1 MTPCCDVERQPGD
14 GSEVTSRH
22 MTDDEKSG
30 SDARRVTFYPEGR
43 SGKGKDVEAI
53 SGRSLFGG
61 GDLHQRQS
69 PVGGVGM
76 PYREATAFMVPRM
89 KSSVR
94 FARSQDSSCWYGDR
108 KVGSVNYVLVDGV
121 INDHTSR
128 TREDQSW
135 YTEPWDVMIPL
146 SPIPRLRLYNRSI
159 TPQCEHMD
167 DSQVLAGP
175 RPDAE
180 YLAPEKT
187 CPYNIIPPAAGSFED
202 SLLPE
207 EAADHRR
214 LCASIVDCEAALEA
228 AFGRLYVDVDG
239 SDIATLNSAQ
249 DGVNGVD
256 AKGKG
261 AEQYNSV
268 IGSGFSISADDVN
281 KVGLDETGF
290 FESEPPCNIKSF
302 CDLLGEM
309 NESLSSTACPD
320 DPFSSWLQAVAE
332 SSSSGCNVNSGLAAF
347 PSTPA
352 MWRTSSEYVDDARCR
367 NCCSDRSDYTFPS
380 LLSRTVGHHIPTKN
394 ESIPFSTENEVLD
407 HRPEALSAIGIC
419 SSVVAPVAQVEAT
432 SAPSLSEQSR
442 VTSYSFSSDNLLL
455 THQLLPSEE
464 RPSVWS
470 TSGDD
475 SLAPF
480 PDLTIDC
487 SGSFDGMLTWGKGN
501 DEFLSPSQ
509 SGKLGIWSMFASADV
524 LGLRSEEPA
533 WGCFT
538 DDYGSV
544 AWRDPWDL
552 RGFSAWCSSP
562 RHEAMVPLSASRISQ
577 IWDVNASL
585 RKLDEDARWYGRGAF
600 AEEPRLMNVCF
611 EMPDPDAGAFIEGG
625 LYGNT
630 GGTFCGSST
639 WSTAIEPTS
648 ELTAVNDSGVCT
660 DFSFEPLFSCR
671 HSADINALQTAK
683 FMGSTEILLSEN
695 SAFQDRIPA
704 RLPHVQSAPCLSPQ
718 KLLRQRMIDRH
729 LVQIRHLYKSDTSIL
744 RQLGLTPDGQAETL
758 QDGVTFSPEKHFKP
772 IHGLT
777 DVTKAVKQPVVCDI
791 FDGKF
796 PSNAC
801 DSPVCQWQ
809 SCLGGYQPFVG
820 DATEDATIADS
831 NFVPRFRLNNDFE
844 KYSQTG
850 DSPNAKRRDVAQS
863 VTFHLP
869 ADMEDLIEDTDGD
882 ATAARCHESSNC
894 DTSDYESMLQDV
906 SLDDCAGLWAS
917 DAAHPVDTARQS
929 IWSCGGDDEIP
940 SIPHCYSPL
949 ADVADPCDVFWDL
962 SLMPELQASSE
973 TLAAGDSD
981 EAEPEWMNSDEDDD
995 DVFTVFRLELDEQVG
1010 WVCLNML

>member
-1 MTPCCDVERQPGD
+1 MSPSCEAERQPGD
-14 GSEVTSRH
+14 GSEVKSRH
-22 MTDDEKSG
+22 VTDEQKSG
-30 SDARRVTFYPEGR
+30 SDARRVTFSPPGR
-43 SGKGKDVEAI
+43 SGKGKNVEGI
-53 SGRSLFGG
+53 CGRSLFRDGG
-61 GDLHQRQS
+61 LHQRPS
-69 PVGGVGM
+69 PVGMVD
-76 PYREATAFMVPRM
+76 REAAVFLVPR
-89 KSSVR
+89 SSVR
-94 FARSQDSSCWYGDR
+94 LARSHDSCWYGDR
-108 KVGSVNYVLVDGV
+108 KVGSVGYVLVDGV

-167 DSQVLAGP
+167 HSGS

-180 YLAPEKT
+180 CLAQEDACKT
-187 CPYNIIPPAAGSFED
+187 CPYIPPAPGSCED
-202 SLLPE
+202 SFLCA
-207 EAADHRR
+207 EAADHIR
-214 LCASIVDCEAALEA
+214 LCASIADCEAALEA
-228 AFGRLYVDVDG
+228 AFGRLYVDVDR
-239 SDIATLNSAQ
+239 SDMATLNSAQ
-249 DGVNGVD
+249 DGDDGID
-256 AKGKG
+256 AKAKG
-261 AEQYNSV
+261 AEES
-268 IGSGFSISADDVN
+268 GSSFGVRADDVN
-281 KVGLDETGF
+281 NLGLDETGF
-290 FESEPPCNIKSF
+290 FESELPCNLKSF
-302 CDLLGEM
+302 CEFLGEM
-309 NESLSSTACPD
+309 NESLASPVCTD
-320 DPFSSWLQAVAE
+320 DPFSSLLEAMAE

-347 PSTPA
+347 PFTPA
-352 MWRTSSEYVDDARCR
+352 IWHTSSEDVDDARCG

-407 HRPEALSAIGIC
+407 HRPAALSAIGIC
-419 SSVVAPVAQVEAT
+419 SSVVAQVETA

-442 VTSYSFSSDNLLL
+442 VTSYGFSSDNLLV
-455 THQLLPSEE
+455 THQLPPSEE

-470 TSGDD
+470 TSGEE
-475 SLAPF
+475 SLTLF

-524 LGLRSEEPA
+524 LGMPSGEPA

-538 DDYGSV
+538 DDNGSGTV

-562 RHEAMVPLSASRISQ
+562 RHEAMVPLSAARISQ

-585 RKLDEDARWYGRGAF
+585 RKLDEDVRWYSAF

-611 EMPDPDAGAFIEGG
+611 ELPDPDAGAFIEGG

-630 GGTFCGSST
+630 GTFCGSST
-639 WSTAIEPTS
+639 WSTAIEPTLES
-648 ELTAVNDSGVCT
+648 TAVNDSGVCT

-671 HSADINALQTAK
+671 RSAADINALRTAK
-683 FMGSTEILLSEN
+683 FMGSTEILPSEN

-718 KLLRQRMIDRH
+718 KLLRQCMFDRH
-729 LVQIRHLYKSDTSIL
+729 LVRIRHLYKSDTSIL
-744 RQLGLTPDGQAETL
+744 RQLGLTPDGQVETS
-758 QDGVTFSPEKHFKP
+758 QDQVTFSPGKHFKP

-777 DVTKAVKQPVVCDI
+777 DVLKAAKQPVVCDI

-796 PSNAC
+796 PSNS
-801 DSPVCQWQ
+801 DSPVCHQRQ

-820 DATEDATIADS
+820 DATEDTTIADS
-831 NFVPRFRLNNDFE
+831 NFVPRFRLNNAFE

-850 DSPNAKRRDVAQS
+850 DSPHAERRDVAQC

-882 ATAARCHESSNC
+882 DSDVTTAARHESSHNC
-894 DTSDYESMLQDV
+894 DTSDYESMLQVIITKAV
-906 SLDDCAGLWAS
+906 SN
-917 DAAHPVDTARQS
+917 
-929 IWSCGGDDEIP
+929 
-940 SIPHCYSPL
+940 HCLFYKK
-949 ADVADPCDVFWDL
+949 
-962 SLMPELQASSE
+962 
-973 TLAAGDSD
+973 
-981 EAEPEWMNSDEDDD
+981 
-995 DVFTVFRLELDEQVG
+995 
-1010 WVCLNML
+1010 